1 MHHPLEGSHTAAA
14 AHARHLLANKHARHN
29 CYHTALRVQ
38 HAGEGGDREN
48 APVLKLAL
56 ELVGETRDS
65 RVVGGVSPLAP
76 LLDALIVRRVPIA
89 IQLPVDVLEALVDEV
104 CAVKKPNSGTQRIC
118 ITSS

>member
-1 MHHPLEGSHTAAA
+1 MHHPLEGSHAAAA
-14 AHARHLLANKHARHN
+14 AHARHLLANEHARHH

-38 HAGEGGDREN
+38 HASEGSDREN
-48 APVLKLAL
+48 APVLQLTL

-65 RVVGGVSPLAP
+65 GVVGGVSPLAP

-89 IQLPVDVLEALVDEV
+89 VQLPVDVLEALVDEV
-104 CAVKKPNSGTQRIC
+104 CAVKKPNNSVQRIC

>member
-38 HAGEGGDREN
+38 HAGEGGAREN

-65 RVVGGVSPLAP
+65 GVVGGVSPLAP
-76 LLDALIVRRVPIA
+76 LLDALIVRSVPIA
-89 IQLPVDVLEALVDEV
+89 IQLLVSELAALDDEMS
-104 CAVKKPNSGTQRIC
+104 ALK
-118 ITSS
+118 

>member
-65 RVVGGVSPLAP
+65 GVVGGVSPLAP
-76 LLDALIVRRVPIA
+76 LLDALIVRSVPIA
-89 IQLPVDVLEALVDEV
+89 IQLLVSELAALDDEMS
-104 CAVKKPNSGTQRIC
+104 ALK
-118 ITSS
+118 